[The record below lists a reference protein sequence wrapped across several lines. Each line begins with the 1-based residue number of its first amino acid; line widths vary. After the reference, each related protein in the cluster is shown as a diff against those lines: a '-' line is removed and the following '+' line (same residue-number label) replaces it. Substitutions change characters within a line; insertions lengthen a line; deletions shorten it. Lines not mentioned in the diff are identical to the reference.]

1 MSGGNTSS
9 LNPAMSGQQSSQED
23 AAITLPPSLFEKLT
37 DRPSVG
43 LFYGRYETPSLFPV
57 GRNASNGR
65 LPQIG
70 SQVVAATVGQN
81 LPLQNLLEPVAVT
94 LKPQIRGGLV
104 S

>member
-1 MSGGNTSS
+1 MSVGNASS
-9 LNPAMSGQQSSQED
+9 LNLATSSQHSSQQD
-23 AAITLPPSLFEKLT
+23 AVITLPPSWFETLT
-37 DRPSVG
+37 DRPRVG
-43 LFYGRYETPSLFPV
+43 VFFGRYETSSLFPV

-81 LPLQNLLEPVAVT
+81 LPLQNLLEPVTVT
-94 LKPQIRGGLV
+94 LKPQIREGLV

>member
-9 LNPAMSGQQSSQED
+9 LNPATSSQQSSQQD
-23 AAITLPPSLFEKLT
+23 AAITLPPSLFETLT

-43 LFYGRYETPSLFPV
+43 VFFGRYEMSSLFPV

-81 LPLQNLLEPVAVT
+81 LPLQNLPEPVTVT
-94 LKPQIRGGLV
+94 LKPQIREGLV